1 MSERNRVFLLI
12 LIMAT
17 ACMIVVGITITI
29 LYRTAF
35 QETSA
40 RMMETARSQD
50 RLIEAV
56 ARFDAV
62 YSKKDHPKGPAAAT
76 LSKIIN
82 AHKHHK
88 GFGKTGEFTLAR
100 REGNLIVF
108 LMSHRDSE
116 FQKPEPVPFD
126 SDLAEPMR
134 RALSGESGSMIGL
147 DYRGTKVLAAYEP
160 IAELNYGIVVKMDL
174 DEIRAPFVR
183 AGLIALVLAVLIVL
197 AGARLFIRI
206 SNPMIRRLQEYSERL
221 EELVEER
228 TAELERNY
236 DAQNI
241 INSLLS
247 LSLKDISL
255 DEVLHR
261 AIELILSFPWL
272 IFESKAAIFLEEDD
286 PEVLVLKAQNNF
298 SETQQKTCGKVPF
311 GKCICGRAASTREMQ
326 FADHIDVRHEIH
338 YEGVTPHGNYCV
350 PIIVADKILG
360 VMLLYIKEGHR
371 RDQKEEEFLN
381 AVADTLAGIIVRKR
395 VEKKQIRLRRQL
407 EALWEIARMVD
418 ADYETLCDRVLV
430 EITAITQSRYAFY
443 GFLNEDESVLTLY
456 SWSRKVMD
464 ECRIQD
470 EPIEYPIGKAG
481 LWGDA
486 VRERRALII
495 NDYQAEHPGKKG
507 LPKGHVPLTR
517 ILVVP
522 IFSHDRIISLVAVA
536 NKPSDYTEDDAEQI
550 NAFVS
555 SVQSILER
563 RQTEEALRKSE
574 ASLTRA
580 QRIAHLGNWE
590 WDIINN
596 VLRWSDEIYR
606 IFGLTPQEFG
616 ATYEAFLNFIH
627 PDDRGLV
634 NKSVN
639 EALYEKKP
647 YNIEHRIILPD
658 GSERDVHEQGEVS
671 FDDTGKAIQMIG
683 TVKDITVRRRAE
695 KELTRLYNEIKSL
708 NLKLEE
714 KVKERTRELET
725 AVHVAE
731 AANRAKSDFL
741 AGMSHE
747 LRTPLNAIIG
757 FSEVLR
763 DQYFRQSQRKTG
775 GIRYGHSG

>member
-1 MSERNRVFLLI
+1 
-12 LIMAT
+12 
-17 ACMIVVGITITI
+17 
-29 LYRTAF
+29 
-35 QETSA
+35 
-40 RMMETARSQD
+40 
-50 RLIEAV
+50 
-56 ARFDAV
+56 
-62 YSKKDHPKGPAAAT
+62 
-76 LSKIIN
+76 
-82 AHKHHK
+82 
-88 GFGKTGEFTLAR
+88 
-100 REGNLIVF
+100 
-108 LMSHRDSE
+108 
-116 FQKPEPVPFD
+116 
-126 SDLAEPMR
+126 
-134 RALSGESGSMIGL
+134 
-147 DYRGTKVLAAYEP
+147 
-160 IAELNYGIVVKMDL
+160 
-174 DEIRAPFVR
+174 
-183 AGLIALVLAVLIVL
+183 
-197 AGARLFIRI
+197 
-206 SNPMIRRLQEYSERL
+206 
-221 EELVEER
+221 
-228 TAELERNY
+228 
-236 DAQNI
+236 
-241 INSLLS
+241 
-247 LSLKDISL
+247 
-255 DEVLHR
+255 
-261 AIELILSFPWL
+261 
-272 IFESKAAIFLEEDD
+272 
-286 PEVLVLKAQNNF
+286 
-298 SETQQKTCGKVPF
+298 
-311 GKCICGRAASTREMQ
+311 
-326 FADHIDVRHEIH
+326 
-338 YEGVTPHGNYCV
+338 
-350 PIIVADKILG
+350 
-360 VMLLYIKEGHR
+360 
-371 RDQKEEEFLN
+371 
-381 AVADTLAGIIVRKR
+381 
-395 VEKKQIRLRRQL
+395 
-407 EALWEIARMVD
+407 
-418 ADYETLCDRVLV
+418 
-430 EITAITQSRYAFY
+430 
-443 GFLNEDESVLTLY
+443 
-456 SWSRKVMD
+456 
-464 ECRIQD
+464 
-470 EPIEYPIGKAG
+470 
-481 LWGDA
+481 A

-763 DQYFRQSQRKTG
+763 DQYLTFWIAENISFP
-775 GIRYGHSG
+775 